1 VVRAALTG
9 GSLHSLLTE
18 NQLSG
23 IWKGT
28 LDREIARH
36 DPSWSVPNHD
46 QA

>member
-9 GSLHSLLTE
+9 GPLHSLLIE
-18 NQLSG
+18 NQLSAT
-23 IWKGT
+23 WKGT

-36 DPSWSVPNHD
+36 DPSWSVSNHD